1 MGAVISVG
9 PTLDDGMRMIE
20 PLADSADSAAGA
32 GVGSVAASAGVPE
45 QEFRAALGRFAS
57 GVTVITARYEG
68 RDIGM
73 TATGFMS
80 VSLRPP
86 LVLVSVGH
94 GGRLDEA
101 LHTTTRW
108 AVSVLAES
116 QRHVASR
123 FAAAGRPDAALLL
136 ADLPFRRGPVTGA
149 ALLDGALAT
158 LECQTEDV
166 VEAGDHSLVVG
177 RVLRSALPTPAAR
190 PLVYFRG
197 GYRHLGDHRRP

>member
-1 MGAVISVG
+1 MDLS
-9 PTLDDGMRMIE
+9 LRDDGELMIE
-20 PLADSADSAAGA
+20 PLADPTDPATRADVLSPSAD
-32 GVGSVAASAGVPE
+32 GVAE

-57 GVTVITARYEG
+57 GVTIVTTHFDG

-73 TATGFMS
+73 TATGFLS

-101 LHTTTRW
+101 LHTTPLW
-108 AVSVLAES
+108 AVSVLGEA

-123 FAAAGRPDAALLL
+123 FAVSGRPDAGLLL
-136 ADLPFRRGPVTGA
+136 ADLAHSRGPITGA

-158 LECQTEDV
+158 LECRTEDL
-166 VEAGDHSLVVG
+166 VEAGDHTLVIA
-177 RVLRSALPTPAAR
+177 RVLRTGLPTAHAR
-190 PLVYFRG
+190 PLVYFG
-197 GYRHLGDHRRP
+197 GRYRHLGDHRRS